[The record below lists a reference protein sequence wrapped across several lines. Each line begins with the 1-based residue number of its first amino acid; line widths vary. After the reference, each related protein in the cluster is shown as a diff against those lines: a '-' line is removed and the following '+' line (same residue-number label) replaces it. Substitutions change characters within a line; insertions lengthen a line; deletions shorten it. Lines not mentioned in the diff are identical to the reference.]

1 MIDEIKVVEKW
12 NLREWWDRATCV
24 EDVIA
29 KITETKQSSRN
40 IEQVLIFN
48 YGRTVLC
55 IKEILTLLMH
65 GYPDGALSIARTV
78 YEIMIIT
85 KFIYDK
91 YEEDNETDLIEL
103 YFADHNVKAY
113 KPLLKLHEWLYSCNC
128 NIEEMKE
135 RIEGLKKE
143 IAEINDKYGK
153 THDQYWWAQKEFEK
167 RVTFKKIDDITNS
180 HLFLRVLYERACI
193 GIHAS
198 SMGSIALL
206 GRQNELGNVI
216 YTTPTDEGF
225 EVPLLLG
232 MVSHDMLVEILCK
245 HWNLDEEA
253 ILSNMDELYEKY
265 TINCLS

>member
-85 KFIYDK
+85 KFI
-91 YEEDNETDLIEL
+91 
-103 YFADHNVKAY
+103 
-113 KPLLKLHEWLYSCNC
+113 
-128 NIEEMKE
+128 
-135 RIEGLKKE
+135 
-143 IAEINDKYGK
+143 
-153 THDQYWWAQKEFEK
+153 
-167 RVTFKKIDDITNS
+167 
-180 HLFLRVLYERACI
+180 
-193 GIHAS
+193 
-198 SMGSIALL
+198 
-206 GRQNELGNVI
+206 
-216 YTTPTDEGF
+216 
-225 EVPLLLG
+225 
-232 MVSHDMLVEILCK
+232 
-245 HWNLDEEA
+245 
-253 ILSNMDELYEKY
+253 
-265 TINCLS
+265 